1 MNVWIIDVNDNVLM
15 FSSMIYNVL
24 VKEDELVGI
33 VILIL
38 KVIDFDSGKN
48 LEIRY

>member
-24 VKEDELVGI
+24 VKEDELVGF